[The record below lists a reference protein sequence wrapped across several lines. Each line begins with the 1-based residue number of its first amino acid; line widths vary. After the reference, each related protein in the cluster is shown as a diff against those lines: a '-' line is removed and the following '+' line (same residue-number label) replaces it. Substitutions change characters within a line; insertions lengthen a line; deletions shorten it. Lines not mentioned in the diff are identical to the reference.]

1 MPGCVPVL
9 VYSEG
14 SLVARLAWA
23 LGAMLFMVGACRPTP
38 ASSAPPATK
47 HASPAPD
54 RDTGATVAPADES
67 GWTVLAEEDGIVV
80 TSRASEKSPLPVFR
94 GIGVVEASVV
104 EVLAVVLD
112 AGRHHEWVF
121 SCSDSS
127 LIEQTTETTG
137 IIYNRTATPWPVP
150 DRDVVLDSE
159 VEPIDGEREIL
170 VRFFATEHAQR
181 PPEDGVVRMTYLR
194 GHYHL
199 WDEGQGRTR
208 VEYQVDSDPGGRLP
222 TWLATRGTREMPLES
237 LRGLRAQL
245 VRTRGQY
252 DERLEALGQAV
263 RQAGPSTTSGARP
276 ASSAR

>member
-1 MPGCVPVL
+1 MPVSL
-9 VYSEG
+9 EG
-14 SLVARLAWA
+14 FA
-23 LGAMLFMVGACRPTP
+23 LGPLARTLGVAMFVLGACRPTP
-38 ASSAPPATK
+38 APSAPPTAE
-47 HASPAPD
+47 PAGPAAEAD
-54 RDTGATVAPADES
+54 AEVAAAPADAS

-80 TSRASEKSPLPVFR
+80 TSRASERSPLPVFR
-94 GIGVVEASVV
+94 GVGVVEASVV

-112 AGRHHEWVF
+112 ADRHDEWVF

-127 LIEQTTETTG
+127 LIEQTSEITG
-137 IIYNRTATPWPVP
+137 VIYNRTATPWPVP

-181 PPEDGVVRMTYLR
+181 PPEDGVVRMTYLQ

-237 LRGLRAQL
+237 LRGLRTQL
-245 VRTRGQY
+245 VRTRGSY
-252 DERLEALGQAV
+252 DDRMDALRRGLA
-263 RQAGPSTTSGARP
+263 AR
-276 ASSAR
+276 